1 MSAGSES
8 PVQPGDPSKY
18 SESSEFVLWSKYED
32 VAMHFNDLII
42 KLRTQA
48 LAGLAGV
55 ITVSGLAV
63 NFVGRP
69 SSHTEWEVLLA
80 TVVFLTIA
88 WVALWVLDLCY
99 YDKLLE
105 GAVKALYEHEEET
118 QKDGRPIG
126 KQIRLST
133 LIGACAKGHRRIVMF
148 FYGLVFGALLLG
160 IVFTGVKWASSPSSA
175 PKASDKLK
183 TDIDRSAGEKLELKL
198 GP

>member
-69 SSHTEWEVLLA
+69 SSHTEWEVL
-80 TVVFLTIA
+80 FNRR
-88 WVALWVLDLCY
+88 VLDNCV
-99 YDKLLE
+99 
-105 GAVKALYEHEEET
+105 GCALVSTFAITTSSLRRGSGIYEHEEET

-133 LIGACAKGHRRIVMF
+133 LIGACTKGHRRIVMF
-148 FYGLVFGALLLG
+148 FYGLVFGSLLLG